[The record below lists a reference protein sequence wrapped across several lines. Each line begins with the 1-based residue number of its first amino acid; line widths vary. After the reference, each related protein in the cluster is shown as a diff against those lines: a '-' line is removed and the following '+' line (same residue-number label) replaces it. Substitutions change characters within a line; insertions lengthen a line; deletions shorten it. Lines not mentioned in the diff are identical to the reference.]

1 MHLCDNHSHA
11 FLQRAW
17 AQNESLRKSTFYDV
31 HTVGAFN
38 AFAQKTK
45 SQGLIKMLKVIMM
58 MVIIM
63 TIMMMIYIL

>member
-1 MHLCDNHSHA
+1 MTIA

-38 AFAQKTK
+38 AFSQKTK
-45 SQGLIKMLKVIMM
+45 SQGLIKMLKVIM
-58 MVIIM
+58 
-63 TIMMMIYIL
+63 TIYIL